1 MCILWKR
8 LWRDESASVNSA
20 ELVLIMTLLSIGSL
34 VGMKSMRDSVV
45 TEFAD
50 MAQAIANLDQT
61 YSYSPITIA
70 FNGGTLTTTGSFFLD
85 SPDFCDTPGEV
96 QHTQTEP
103 GSKCINVAQ
112 PVSSSAS
119 GGETGLQ

>member
-1 MCILWKR
+1 MGNLCKN

-61 YSYSPITIA
+61 YSYSAITVVWD
-70 FNGGTLTTTGSFFLD
+70 GGTLTTAGSFFLD
-85 SPDFCDTPGEV
+85 APDFCDTPGTV
-96 QHTQTEP
+96 QHEQTEP

-112 PVSSSAS
+112 PASSSTA
-119 GGETGLQ
+119 GGETGF